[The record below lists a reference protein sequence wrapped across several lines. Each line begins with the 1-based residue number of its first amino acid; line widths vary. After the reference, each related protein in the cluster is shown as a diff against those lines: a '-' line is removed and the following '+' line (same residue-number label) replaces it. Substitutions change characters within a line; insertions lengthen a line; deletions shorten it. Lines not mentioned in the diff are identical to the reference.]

1 MSDDNPTAD
10 SIAVEDEDS
19 SSAIE
24 KNLKSGTTWLRLVFM
39 LVACVL
45 ISLASFVG
53 AAVVVLGFLSVLFT
67 GKKNHQLQHLGKSLG
82 LYIYQIC
89 LYLTFNSETKPF
101 PFGAD
106 WPSAESE

>member
-19 SSAIE
+19 SASIE
-24 KNLKSGTTWLRLVFM
+24 KHLKSSTTWLRLVFM
-39 LVACVL
+39 LISCVL
-45 ISLASFVG
+45 ISLAGFVG
-53 AAVVVLGFLSVLFT
+53 TAVIVLGFLWVLFT
-67 GKKNHQLQHLGKSLG
+67 GDTNPQLQHFGKSLAS
-82 LYIYQIC
+82 YIYQIA

-101 PFGAD
+101 PLGAD